1 MTLNTHQPD
10 LKPNESLYNP
20 DMNPNLYHLGR
31 GFIAGTRVTRNWKP
45 TVTPMTLV
53 LSLPPS
59 LSSSTIPTRNR
70 NTRSLWSPL
79 IPSRGTIRL
88 ENPGS
93 GHPDYQ
99 VELDG
104 IGVSGFNQHRE
115 PSDTGFP
122 WSHHRTRPPWFW
134 LLPPTRLW
142 KPLYRTSFTGWLC
155 VGRRAAAPPVVLE
168 RFSTPNA

>member
-1 MTLNTHQPD
+1 
-10 LKPNESLYNP
+10 
-20 DMNPNLYHLGR
+20 MNPPNLKQ
-31 GFIAGTRVTRNWKP
+31 NDWK
-45 TVTPMTLV
+45 TPMTLV

-59 LSSSTIPTRNR
+59 LSSSTIPTRNRVGEALR

-93 GHPDYQ
+93 GHSDYQ

-122 WSHHRTRPPWFW
+122 WSHHRTRPPCLW
-134 LLPPTRLW
+134 LLL
-142 KPLYRTSFTGWLC
+142 
-155 VGRRAAAPPVVLE
+155 
-168 RFSTPNA
+168 